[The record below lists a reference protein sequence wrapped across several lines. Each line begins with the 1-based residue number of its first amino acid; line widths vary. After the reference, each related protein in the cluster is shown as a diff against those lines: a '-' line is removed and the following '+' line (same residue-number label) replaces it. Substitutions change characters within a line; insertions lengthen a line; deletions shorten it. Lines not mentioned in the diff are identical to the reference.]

1 MSVGFGSIY
10 FHATL
15 SLAGQ
20 LIDEIAIIWVIMG
33 SWAMF
38 MPSYILRK
46 FIPHWVSRSQFR
58 NGMATAAFILTG
70 ACCIKPE
77 INHSALALFAF
88 PCVGMTLSQVR
99 RHYTVL
105 MSDIKCPFTEI
116 TPETIPQIRII
127 AGKCLKSLEYD
138 QK

>member
-38 MPSYILRK
+38 MPSYLLRK
-46 FIPHWVSRSQFR
+46 FIPHWVSRSQYR

-70 ACCIKPE
+70 VCCIKPE
-77 INHSALALFAF
+77 INHSALPLFAF
-88 PCVGMTLSQVR
+88 PCVGMTLSQVF
-99 RHYTVL
+99 L
-105 MSDIKCPFTEI
+105 DMSFHRNNTGNFISSSGISSLYCLE
-116 TPETIPQIRII
+116 TPRICS
-127 AGKCLKSLEYD
+127 KRFYYRVV
-138 QK
+138 